1 MTIKISKNND
11 NNNLDYK
18 FIFIKRFEDTTN
30 NDVIEVDNNEIINDD
45 TLIKEKE
52 ILNNYPKPNN

>member
-1 MTIKISKNND
+1 MK
-11 NNNLDYK
+11 NNNLEYK

-30 NDVIEVDNNEIINDD
+30 NDVIEVDKNEIINDD

-52 ILNNYPKPNN
+52 ILMI